1 MRELVQVL
9 KAVADR
15 NRIRILKLL
24 EVQDMCVCEIA
35 AVLEV
40 SQPSASKHL
49 SILKQAGLV
58 QQRRNGPWIDHALC
72 RDSYNQYAP
81 ALLAQIGQWLDHD
94 PVIAADRT
102 RLPALCREE
111 LCGHG

>member
-15 NRIRILKLL
+15 NRVRILKLL
-24 EVQDMCVCEIA
+24 EVQDLCVCEVA

-58 QQRRNGPWIDHALC
+58 EQRRNGPWIDHALC
-72 RDSYNQYAP
+72 RESYNQYAP
-81 ALLAQIGQWLDHD
+81 VLLGQIGQWLDHD
-94 PVIAADRT
+94 PVIAADRA
-102 RLPALCREE
+102 RLPQLRREE